1 MHKKISLLFCLF
13 FPLFLLAQT
22 GGTTVYKF
30 LNLTTSPRIAA
41 LGGSLLTIQDDD
53 INLAFQQPA
62 LITNKLN
69 NQIGF
74 NYVDYFS
81 DINYGS
87 LVYGKSFKK
96 LGNYTVGLIFA
107 NYGKFQRADEQ
118 GNLQGNFY
126 ASDYALSVGWGRML
140 DSSFSLGANVKLIY
154 SALDNVNSVGMAVD
168 VGAAYNNPNK
178 QLSISILVKNAG
190 FQFKPYFTS
199 NRETLPFEIDLG
211 LSKRLKHI
219 PFRYSIIY
227 HDLQKW
233 DLTYANDNI
242 AVTNTFDGS
251 SSVQKSKLETYA
263 DLFMRHIIIGG
274 ELTFFKNFSF
284 RLAYNYGKRQELK
297 VETKTGTVG
306 LSWGFGFRVSKL
318 NFSYAR
324 SAYHLV
330 GSPNYLSITT
340 NLSNFF

>member
-1 MHKKISLLFCLF
+1 
-13 FPLFLLAQT
+13 
-22 GGTTVYKF
+22 YNF
-30 LNLTTSPRIAA
+30 LNFTTSPRIAA
-41 LGGSLLTIQDDD
+41 MGGNLLSIQDND

-62 LITNKLN
+62 FINSKIN
-69 NQIGF
+69 NQLSF

-96 LGNYTVGLIFA
+96 LGNFTAGLIYA
-107 NYGKFQRADEQ
+107 NYGKFLRADEQ

-126 ASDYALSVGWGRML
+126 ASDYALSIGWGRML
-140 DSSFSLGANVKLIY
+140 DSMFSIGANMKFIY
-154 SALDNVNSVGMAVD
+154 SAYDEINSSGLAVD
-168 VGAAYNNPNK
+168 VGAAYFNQNK
-178 QLSISILVKNAG
+178 QITISVLAKNAG
-190 FQFKPYFTS
+190 FQFKPYYTS
-199 NRETLPFEIDLG
+199 NREPLPFEFDLG
-211 LSKRLKHI
+211 VSKRLKHI
-219 PFRYSIIY
+219 PLRYSITY
-227 HDLQKW
+227 HDLQRW
-233 DLTYANDNI
+233 DLTYQDA
-242 AVTNTFDGS
+242 TPSTTTSFDGS
-251 SSVQKSKLETYA
+251 SSTQKSKLETYA

-297 VETKTGTVG
+297 VESKPGTVG
-306 LSWGFGFRVSKL
+306 LSWGFGFRISK
-318 NFSYAR
+318 FSFNYAR